1 MGSTSIASKGL
12 SAAHRT
18 GADACDASYDVATKS
33 ALNLPALSDV
43 AAVVSDLV
51 ANTQPALADTIHEV
65 ALREFLAH
73 LITVTAPNQPLQ
85 AAATLIIRQAVLSV
99 CEARGDE

>member
-1 MGSTSIASKGL
+1 MCSTCIASESS
-12 SAAHRT
+12 SATHLKS
-18 GADACDASYDVATKS
+18 ADTCDAAQKS
-33 ALNLPALSDV
+33 GLNLPALSDV
-43 AAVVSDLV
+43 ATVVSDLV

-85 AAATLIIRQAVLSV
+85 AAATLIVRQAVLSV